1 MHRGQRTLDRRPHQP
16 WGVACDRVAKD
27 QATARSGAPRPRLA
41 GRSVSGLHRRRHL
54 ALCLARGS
62 DRRTRRTA
70 WRFNRANHWRKAE
83 AAEQLYAQGAITTNF
98 APALRTLNVA
108 RKEAVYDGEDPDFG
122 EQSLEDLASE
132 VESAVDLAEAH
143 RE

>member
-1 MHRGQRTLDRRPHQP
+1 VVVSPKTKPQLAREHLDRALPAVASQDYTDAVTWLFVSLEAAIVALAEQH
-16 WGVACDRVAKD
+16 GV
-27 QATARSGAPRPRLA
+27 SIEP
-41 GRSVSGLHRRRHL
+41 
-54 ALCLARGS
+54 
-62 DRRTRRTA
+62 
-70 WRFNRANHWRKAE
+70 NHWRKAE

-132 VESAVDLAEAH
+132 VESAVDLAEARH
-143 RE
+143 E

>member
-1 MHRGQRTLDRRPHQP
+1 MIVSPKTKQQLAREHLDRALPAVASQDYTDAVTWLFVSLEAAIAALAEQH
-16 WGVACDRVAKD
+16 GV
-27 QATARSGAPRPRLA
+27 SIEP
-41 GRSVSGLHRRRHL
+41 
-54 ALCLARGS
+54 
-62 DRRTRRTA
+62 
-70 WRFNRANHWRKAE
+70 NHWRKSE